1 MSGPLQLLNFGAGP
15 ALLPPEV
22 REAIAADIAD
32 LGGHGIGLLE
42 TGHRSPA
49 FDDVMEAAEDACRRL
64 AGLGPEHAVLFLPG
78 GATMQFAMV
87 PMNLLPP
94 GGTADHLHT
103 GIWTGKAMR
112 EAARFGR
119 VHRAFDGG
127 PDGFRR
133 IPDPRECTGSPDA
146 AYLHYCAN
154 NTVMGTQFP
163 EPPVGD
169 APLVVDASSEI
180 FSRDPRIDRH
190 RLIYA
195 GAQKNLG
202 PAGVSL
208 VLVDRDWLASAAVTP
223 EVRDLPSMLDL
234 RRHLEAGSR
243 LNTPPTFGIQL
254 MRRMFEWILSEGG
267 LPEMAAR
274 SRRRAAI
281 LHAAIDE
288 SGGFYRG
295 HAEPG
300 SRSLMNVVFRTPN
313 PELDHRFVLE
323 AEAAGMVGLR
333 GHREVGGLRAS
344 IYNAFPESGCRR
356 LAAFMGEFLARH
368 G

>member
-1 MSGPLQLLNFGAGP
+1 MRDVPDPLNFGAGP
-15 ALLPPEV
+15 ALLPAEV
-22 REAIAADIAD
+22 RAAIAADIAD

-42 TGHRSPA
+42 TGHRTPA
-49 FDDVMEAAEDACRRL
+49 FDEVMRAAEDACRRL

-78 GATMQFAMV
+78 GASMQFAMV

-103 GIWTGKAMR
+103 GVWTGKAMR

-119 VHRAFDGG
+119 VHLAFDGR
-127 PDGFRR
+127 DTGFRR
-133 IPDPRECTGSPDA
+133 LPEPGEVTGSPGA

-154 NTVMGTQFP
+154 NTVMGTQFA
-163 EPPVGD
+163 EPPASE
-169 APLVVDASSEI
+169 APLLVDASSEI

-208 VLVDRDWLASAAVTP
+208 MIVDRDWLDSAAVP
-223 EVRDLPSMLDL
+223 PDVRDLPSLLDL

-254 MRRMFEWILSEGG
+254 MRRMFEWILAEGG

-281 LHAAIDE
+281 LYDAIE
-288 SGGFYRG
+288 KSGGFYRG

-300 SRSLMNVVFRTPN
+300 SRSLMNVVFRTPD
-313 PELDHRFVLE
+313 PDLDRRFVLE
-323 AEAAGMVGLR
+323 AEAAGMVGLA

-344 IYNAFPESGCRR
+344 IYNAFPEAGCRR
-356 LAAFMGEFLARH
+356 LAAFMNAFLARC

>member
-1 MSGPLQLLNFGAGP
+1 MTDAPEPLNFGAGP
-15 ALLPPEV
+15 ALLPAEV
-22 REAIAADIAD
+22 RAAIAADIAD

-42 TGHRSPA
+42 TGHRTPA
-49 FDDVMEAAEDACRRL
+49 FDEVMLAAEDACRRL
-64 AGLGPEHAVLFLPG
+64 AGLGPRHAVLFLPG

-103 GIWTGKAMR
+103 GVWTGKAMR

-119 VHRAFDGG
+119 VHVAFDGRRV
-127 PDGFRR
+127 DFRR
-133 IPDPRECTGSPDA
+133 VPEPEEVMASPGA

-163 EPPVGD
+163 EPPASE
-169 APLVVDASSEI
+169 APLIVDASSEI
-180 FSRDPRIDRH
+180 FSRDPRLDRH

-208 VLVDRDWLASAAVTP
+208 VIVDRDWLESAAVPP

-234 RRHLEAGSR
+234 RQHLEAGSR

-254 MRRMFEWILSEGG
+254 MRRMFEWILAEGG
-267 LPEMAAR
+267 IPAMAAR
-274 SRRRAAI
+274 SRRRATI
-281 LHAAIDE
+281 LHGAIDG

-295 HAEPG
+295 HADPG
-300 SRSLMNVVFRTPN
+300 SRSLMNVVFRTPD
-313 PELDHRFVLE
+313 PALDRRFVLE
-323 AEAAGMVGLR
+323 AEAEGMVGLA

-344 IYNAFPESGCRR
+344 IYNAFPEAGCRR
-356 LAAFMGEFLARH
+356 LAEFMARFLARH